1 MHAKRFF
8 EYYENVDRK
17 IVQNKLN
24 QIAASETDYPE
35 EDGVDILSPITWY
48 DNVVCENKD
57 SARDLICEIDTGWY
71 DQIAVKYKEYVPDK
85 KTKALINKE
94 KQVETLSNELYELD
108 HKQYFKNHKS
118 KRITCKKCDSAINK
132 DYIKRHWCPLCG
144 NDLRSKT
151 EIDKVEKKKEKL
163 SNLKKQIKKMELKNS
178 KKYNVKWLV
187 KIEYHI

>member
-1 MHAKRFF
+1 MSHVTN
-8 EYYENVDRK
+8 YYNFNEDIDKNTVEAE
-17 IVQNKLN
+17 INYEVEM
-24 QIAASETDYPE
+24 ETWREGGGGLPKSISWHNDT
-35 EDGVDILSPITWY
+35 IY
-48 DNVVCENKD
+48 DNEQDAVKAIEKM
-57 SARDLICEIDTGWY
+57 DTGRY
-71 DQIAVKYKEYVPDK
+71 DQIAVKYKEYVPGK

-118 KRITCKKCDSAINK
+118 KKITCKKCDSVINK

-163 SNLKKQIKKMELKNS
+163 SDLKKQIKKMELKNS